1 MKRKN
6 SFVKKKIMNIFTIA
20 FLILLYTKSS
30 VECGTTYH
38 HHNRIPRHSVHNSQK
53 KMSAKV
59 TLSEESS
66 KSSQETNNKS
76 NTSHQDFPCNTFICL
91 LEKFEVM
98 KTPDGVLLKRIQ
110 SQPVNDR
117 CSNLA
122 CWLNRFKIKQTS
134 YGYELTNKAVI
145 QESTLSTID
154 RPRSSTTPIISST
167 ESTIAPTTTD
177 ESLQDF
183 DQWFDDYLY

>member
-1 MKRKN
+1 
-6 SFVKKKIMNIFTIA
+6 MNIFTIA

-30 VECGTTYH
+30 VECGTSYH
-38 HHNRIPRHSVHNSQK
+38 HHNRIPRHSLHNSQK
-53 KMSAKV
+53 QLSAKV

-98 KTPDGVLLKRIQ
+98 KTPNGVLLKRIQ

-177 ESLQDF
+177 QSLQDF

>member
-1 MKRKN
+1 
-6 SFVKKKIMNIFTIA
+6 MNIFTIA

-30 VECGTTYH
+30 VECGTSYH
-38 HHNRIPRHSVHNSQK
+38 HHNRIPRHSLHNSQK
-53 KMSAKV
+53 KLSAKV

-76 NTSHQDFPCNTFICL
+76 NTSSHQDFPCNTFICL

-98 KTPDGVLLKRIQ
+98 KTPNGVLLKRIQ

>member
-1 MKRKN
+1 
-6 SFVKKKIMNIFTIA
+6 MNIFTIA

-38 HHNRIPRHSVHNSQK
+38 HHNRIPRHSLHNSQK
-53 KMSAKV
+53 KLSAKV

>member
-1 MKRKN
+1 
-6 SFVKKKIMNIFTIA
+6 MNIFNIA

-38 HHNRIPRHSVHNSQK
+38 HHNRIPRHSLHNSQK
-53 KMSAKV
+53 KLSA
-59 TLSEESS
+59 TLSES
-66 KSSQETNNKS
+66 NKS
-76 NTSHQDFPCNTFICL
+76 IQEPNRSSNHQDFPCNTFICL
-91 LEKFEVM
+91 FEKFDVM
-98 KTPDGVLLKRIQ
+98 KTPNGFVLNK
-110 SQPVNDR
+110 SPSPPVNDR
-117 CSNLA
+117 CSNLV

-134 YGYELTNKAVI
+134 YGYELTDKAVI
-145 QESTLSTID
+145 MQESNLSTID
-154 RPRSSTTPIISST
+154 RPRSTTPIISST

>member
-1 MKRKN
+1 
-6 SFVKKKIMNIFTIA
+6 MNIFNIA

-38 HHNRIPRHSVHNSQK
+38 HHNHRIPRHSAHNSQK
-53 KMSAKV
+53 KLSAKV
-59 TLSEESS
+59 TLSEESN
-66 KSSQETNNKS
+66 KSSQETNKQQIN
-76 NTSHQDFPCNTFICL
+76 NQQDFPCNTFICL

-98 KTPDGVLLKRIQ
+98 KTPNGVLLKRIQ

-117 CSNLA
+117 CSNLS

-134 YGYELTNKAVI
+134 YGYELTDKAVI
-145 QESTLSTID
+145 MQESTFSTID
-154 RPRSSTTPIISST
+154 RPRSTTPIILST
-167 ESTIAPTTTD
+167 ETTIAPTTTD

>member
-1 MKRKN
+1 
-6 SFVKKKIMNIFTIA
+6 MNIFNIA
-20 FLILLYTKSS
+20 FFILLFTKSS

-38 HHNRIPRHSVHNSQK
+38 HHNHRIPRHSAHNTQK
-53 KMSAKV
+53 KLSAKITQS
-59 TLSEESS
+59 TLSEESN
-66 KSSQETNNKS
+66 KSSQETNKS
-76 NTSHQDFPCNTFICL
+76 STSHQDFPCNTFICL

-98 KTPDGVLLKRIQ
+98 KTSNGVLLKRIQ

-117 CSNLA
+117 CSNLL

-134 YGYELTNKAVI
+134 YGYELTDKAVM

-154 RPRSSTTPIISST
+154 RPRSTTPIISST

>member
-1 MKRKN
+1 
-6 SFVKKKIMNIFTIA
+6 MNIFTIA

-38 HHNRIPRHSVHNSQK
+38 HYSRIPRHSLHNSQK
-53 KMSAKV
+53 KLSAKV
-59 TLSEESS
+59 TLSEESI
-66 KSSQETNNKS
+66 KSSQETNKS

-91 LEKFEVM
+91 FEKFDVM
-98 KTPDGVLLKRIQ
+98 KTPNGFVLNK
-110 SQPVNDR
+110 SPSPPVNDR
-117 CSNLA
+117 CSNLV

-134 YGYELTNKAVI
+134 YGYELTDKAVM

-154 RPRSSTTPIISST
+154 RPRSTTPIISST